1 MNMLND
7 EKKILN
13 NSSMEAP
20 DKSVLDEA
28 RSQMDT
34 PKTNKKRVWK
44 NVLITFASLAVTALI
59 LVMCIPAMLP
69 ANSGDPNYI
78 TIDQMT
84 TRGVTSLACYN
95 QENGT
100 NICHFDNATNSTAY
114 YYGDKIMIIEEK
126 SVVNGTDVSTLV
138 LFGENTLSY
147 GFEILDNKA
156 PILPNSTYHNI
167 DGIGV
172 QVSTSDG
179 KTHLHFSIGNY
190 GYYLSIEGTNIDW
203 QTIFNDFIN

>member
-1 MNMLND
+1 MIKD

-13 NSSMEAP
+13 NSALEAP
-20 DKSVLDEA
+20 HKSVLDDA
-28 RSQMDT
+28 RSQMDS
-34 PKTNKKRVWK
+34 KRVSNKRILK
-44 NVLITFASLAVTALI
+44 NVLISFASLALTALI

-69 ANSGDPNYI
+69 ANSGNPNYI

-84 TRGVTSLACYN
+84 TQGVTSLASYN

-100 NICHFDNATNSTAY
+100 DICHFDNATNSTAY
-114 YYGDKIMIIEEK
+114 YYDDKIMIIEEK
-126 SVVNGTDVSTLV
+126 SVVNGIDVSTLV
-138 LFGENTLSY
+138 LFGENALSY
-147 GFEILDNKA
+147 GFEILDNQA
-156 PILPNSTYHNI
+156 PILPNSTYHSM

-179 KTHLHFSIGNY
+179 KTYLHFSIDNY
-190 GYYLSIEGTNIDW
+190 GYYLSIEGTNTDW

>member
-1 MNMLND
+1 MID

-13 NSSMEAP
+13 SKALEAP
-20 DKSVLDEA
+20 DKSVIDNA

-34 PKTNKKRVWK
+34 PKRNKKRVWK

-78 TIDQMT
+78 TIDQMGT
-84 TRGVTSLACYN
+84 ENITSVAHYN
-95 QENGT
+95 EENGT
-100 NICHFDNATNSTAY
+100 NICHFDNASSSTAY
-114 YYGDKIMIIEEK
+114 YYDDKIMIVEECSISNGIE
-126 SVVNGTDVSTLV
+126 VSTLV
-138 LFGENTLSY
+138 VFCQNTLSY

-172 QVSTSDG
+172 QVSTSSG
-179 KTHLHFSIGNY
+179 KTYLHFSVGNY
-190 GYYLSIEGTNIDW
+190 GYYLSIEGTNTDW